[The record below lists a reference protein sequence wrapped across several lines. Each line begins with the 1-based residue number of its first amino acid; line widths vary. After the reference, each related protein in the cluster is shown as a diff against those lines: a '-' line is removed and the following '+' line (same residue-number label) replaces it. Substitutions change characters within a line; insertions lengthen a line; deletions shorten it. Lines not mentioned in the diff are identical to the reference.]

1 MRSQRIGFFRIKRLA
16 GNLNVTDPV
25 LSCDSREITL
35 GVSGHRAFYTRIHR
49 KCDTGY
55 LLEAAALLGIA
66 VVPLATGLVTGLDTT
81 QAFIVFSA
89 LLAVFVLLV
98 LFVYDVRP
106 WTAIFCATAGYT
118 LQNIASGLEILIQ
131 LVVTHSASAQLD
143 GAWDAV
149 VSIGVPTVVYAAGY
163 WLLVRRVN
171 VKGLLEVENRMMLS
185 MLVVVVIVVIGFD
198 VIIKALVFKGI
209 PFNLLVLLRLVH
221 PMVCVFVLI
230 AEYELLYAKH
240 ADIERAE
247 TERLL
252 AERERQYRLSREN
265 IEAINIKCHDIKHQ
279 IRHLAQSGAVVDG
292 AVLADIEREVNV
304 YDSVVETG
312 NEALDTILTEKSLAC
327 RRAGITLSCIAD
339 GPALDFMSAAD
350 IYAFFGNA
358 LDNAIR
364 AVNELDGAGARSI
377 SLVVRRVAGV
387 VSIHVEN
394 PFSGSVEL
402 RDGLP
407 VTTKDDRASHGFG
420 LRSMRLTA
428 ERYGGTLTVLAE
440 GDRFHVN
447 AIFPAG

>member
-1 MRSQRIGFFRIKRLA
+1 MSEFFRTWWSFEPLAQLVVPIVLICCRLPKRPHHALRSA
-16 GNLNVTDPV
+16 TAL
-25 LSCDSREITL
+25 
-35 GVSGHRAFYTRIHR
+35 
-49 KCDTGY
+49 
-55 LLEAAALLGIA
+55 AALLGIA

-98 LFVYDVRP
+98 LFIYDVRP

-118 LQNIASGLEILIQ
+118 LQNIASGLDVLIQ
-131 LVVTHSASAQLD
+131 IVLTHSARAHLD

-149 VSIGVPTVVYAAGY
+149 VSIGVPALVYAAGY

-198 VIIKALVFKGI
+198 VIIKALAIKGI

-265 IEAINIKCHDIKHQ
+265 IEAINIKCHDIRHQ
-279 IRHLAQSGAVVDG
+279 IRHLADRGAVVDG
-292 AVLADIEREVNV
+292 AVLDDIVREVNV
-304 YDSVVETG
+304 FDSVVETG
-312 NEALDTILTEKSLAC
+312 NEALDTILTEKSLTC
-327 RRAGITLSCIAD
+327 SGEGIVLTVMAEGS
-339 GPALDFMSAAD
+339 ALGFMTPAD
-350 IYAFFGNA
+350 IYSLFGNA
-358 LDNAIR
+358 LDNAIEAVRDVDDPERR
-364 AVNELDGAGARSI
+364 AITLSVQ
-377 SLVVRRVAGV
+377 RRQQMVA
-387 VSIHVEN
+387 VSVEN
-394 PFSGSVEL
+394 YFSRRPRFEGGL
-402 RDGLP
+402 PLTTKADGLN
-407 VTTKDDRASHGFG
+407 HGFG
-420 LRSMRLTA
+420 VRSMRQIA
-428 ERYGGTLTVLAE
+428 ERYGGSLHTGIENGVFYLNVLLAMPE
-440 GDRFHVN
+440 G
-447 AIFPAG
+447 

>member
-1 MRSQRIGFFRIKRLA
+1 MSEFFRTWWSLEPLAQLVVPIVLLCCRLPKRPHHALRSATALA
-16 GNLNVTDPV
+16 V
-25 LSCDSREITL
+25 
-35 GVSGHRAFYTRIHR
+35 
-49 KCDTGY
+49 
-55 LLEAAALLGIA
+55 LLGIA

-98 LFVYDVRP
+98 LFIYDVRP

-118 LQNIASGLEILIQ
+118 LQNIASGLDVLIQ
-131 LVVTHSASAQLD
+131 IVLTHSARAHLD

-149 VSIGVPTVVYAAGY
+149 VSIGVPALVYAAGY

-198 VIIKALVFKGI
+198 VIIKALAIKGI

-265 IEAINIKCHDIKHQ
+265 IEAINIKCHDIRHQ
-279 IRHLAQSGAVVDG
+279 IRHLADRGAVVDG
-292 AVLADIEREVNV
+292 AVLDDIAREVNV
-304 YDSVVETG
+304 FDSVVETG
-312 NEALDTILTEKSLAC
+312 NDALDTILTEKSLTC
-327 RRAGITLSCIAD
+327 SGEGIVLTVMAEGSALSFIT
-339 GPALDFMSAAD
+339 PAD
-350 IYAFFGNA
+350 IYSLFGNA
-358 LDNAIR
+358 LDNAIEAVRDVDDPERR
-364 AVNELDGAGARSI
+364 AITLSVQ
-377 SLVVRRVAGV
+377 RRQRMVA
-387 VSIHVEN
+387 VSVEN
-394 PFSGSVEL
+394 YFSRRPHFEGGL
-402 RDGLP
+402 PLTTKADGLN
-407 VTTKDDRASHGFG
+407 HGFG
-420 LRSMRLTA
+420 VRSMRQIA
-428 ERYGGTLTVLAE
+428 ERYGGSLHTGIENGVFYLNVLLAMPE
-440 GDRFHVN
+440 
-447 AIFPAG
+447 A